1 MAASGLVHL
10 VTGLANREPPRGFS
24 DAEYESRVTRAQ
36 ELMAARDID
45 VLLLTTEPEVRYFSG
60 FLTQFW
66 QSPTRPWFLLV
77 PASGKPVA
85 VIPEIGAPLMART
98 WIDDVRSW
106 PAPRPDDDG
115 VSLLAETVAE
125 LGAASGRVGVLMG
138 PETLL
143 RMPLADYARLQGAV
157 PHATFC
163 DATDVLRT
171 LRMVKSEAEIAKIAH
186 VCGLASDAFE
196 ALGTRVEVGQPL
208 REVFRTFRIAL
219 LEAGADD
226 VPYLV
231 GASARGG
238 YADVI
243 SPPGDNPLEPG
254 DVLMLD
260 TGALHDGYH
269 CDFDRNFAIGQAD
282 DDARRA
288 YATLYA
294 ATDAGLAACR
304 PGATCADLYHAMRDA
319 IAQNGYPV
327 GNVGRLGHGL
337 GMQLTE
343 WPSNTA
349 SDTTELVAGMV
360 LTLEPGLEIAP
371 GRGMVHEENLVVR
384 EDGPQLLSRRAPP
397 ELPVVA
403 GQG

>member
-1 MAASGLVHL
+1 VAASGLVHL
-10 VTGLANREPPRGFS
+10 VTGLAKREPPRGFS

-196 ALGTRVEVGQPL
+196 ALGTRVEVGQ
-208 REVFRTFRIAL
+208 
-219 LEAGADD
+219 GADD

-231 GASARGG
+231 GASDRGG

-243 SPPGDNPLEPG
+243 SPPGENPLTPG

-288 YATLYA
+288 YATLHA

-304 PGATCADLYHAMRDA
+304 PGATCADLYHAMRDT
-319 IAQNGYPV
+319 IAKNGYPV